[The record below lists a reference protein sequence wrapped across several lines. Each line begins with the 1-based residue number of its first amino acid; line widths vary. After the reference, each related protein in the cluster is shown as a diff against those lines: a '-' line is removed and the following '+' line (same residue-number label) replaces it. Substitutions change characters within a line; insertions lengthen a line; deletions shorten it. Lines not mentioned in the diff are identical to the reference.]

1 MTKKVWLKSAI
12 LVAFGTCMQIGLG
25 FPGGCLDAVV
35 QRILVAVNFD

>member
-1 MTKKVWLKSAI
+1 MMKKVWLKGAA
-12 LVAFGTCMQIGLG
+12 LFATGTCLAIGLG